1 MNFIWKKAIF
11 LHNISFMERNGES
24 MKKIISKL
32 TLIFFC
38 MSFFMIIPKNVNAA
52 EIIPVNILVEYG
64 QTEARTILNMI
75 NEMRTNSSDAWYWNS
90 DDTTKTTCDN
100 LSELA
105 YDYDLEKLAMK
116 RAAEIALSYAH
127 TRPNGERCFSI
138 YDEEGVSYSF
148 VGENIA
154 AGYPS
159 ASEVNMGWRE
169 DNESYAGQGH
179 RRNMLN
185 SNYNCVGIGHVYY
198 NGCHYW
204 VEEFAYRTS
213 INTTKT
219 TANDSEQTTTLS
231 VDKSNI
237 TDFRVLYDSNSYNLR
252 KGETVT
258 PNSMAVIY
266 VSNQWPRGNG
276 IVADAPTFSMADSSI
291 ATYSNGK
298 ILGVSEGTTTLTASL
313 YGLTATIVPTINVHD
328 CNKHWDQGKITKQP
342 TTKHEGEKTFT
353 CSVCGK
359 TYSVAI
365 AKISSST
372 TNPTNKTNTS
382 NSVQKTQVGKK
393 ITKKIKLNRRK
404 VTLKKGKSFK
414 LKVTLTPKNSQD
426 KIIFKTSNKKIVKV
440 SKTGKIKALKKGKAK
455 ITVVSGKK
463 KIVCKVTVK

>member
-1 MNFIWKKAIF
+1 
-11 LHNISFMERNGES
+11 
-24 MKKIISKL
+24 
-32 TLIFFC
+32 
-38 MSFFMIIPKNVNAA
+38 
-52 EIIPVNILVEYG
+52 
-64 QTEARTILNMI
+64 
-75 NEMRTNSSDAWYWNS
+75 
-90 DDTTKTTCDN
+90 
-100 LSELA
+100 
-105 YDYDLEKLAMK
+105 
-116 RAAEIALSYAH
+116 
-127 TRPNGERCFSI
+127 
-138 YDEEGVSYSF
+138 
-148 VGENIA
+148 
-154 AGYPS
+154 
-159 ASEVNMGWRE
+159 MGWRE

-328 CNKHWDQGKITKQP
+328 CNKHWVQGKITKQP

-382 NSVQKTQVGKK
+382 NPVQKTQVGKK

-414 LKVTLTPKNSQD
+414 LKVSLTPKNSQD

-455 ITVVSGKK
+455 ITVISGKK

>member
-1 MNFIWKKAIF
+1 
-11 LHNISFMERNGES
+11 
-24 MKKIISKL
+24 MKKTKLRLLLLLFFIGGLIILPQKA
-32 TLIFFC
+32 
-38 MSFFMIIPKNVNAA
+38 NADEVEA
-52 EIIPVNILVEYG
+52 VPVSISVKYG
-64 QTEARTILNMI
+64 QTEARTILDVI
-75 NEMRTNSSDAWYWNS
+75 NEARTNSEHAWYWNK
-90 DDTTKTTCDN
+90 DDTTKTFCTD
-100 LSELA
+100 LKELE
-105 YDYDLEKLAMK
+105 YDYDLERVAMK
-116 RAAEIALSYAH
+116 RAAEIALSYDH
-127 TRPNGERCFSI
+127 ERPIGGYAWDTYGQENIR
-138 YDEEGVSYSF
+138 YSHA
-148 VGENIA
+148 GENIA
-154 AGYPS
+154 AAQTT
-159 ASEVNMGWRE
+159 ASQVNFCWRE
-169 DNESYAGQGH
+169 DNEPYGGQGH
-179 RRNMLN
+179 RRNML
-185 SNYNCVGIGHVYY
+185 SSKFNCVGIGHVYY
-198 NGCHYW
+198 NGVHYW

-237 TDFRVLYDSNSYNLR
+237 TDFRVLYDSNSYHLR

-382 NSVQKTQVGKK
+382 NPVQKTQVGKK

-414 LKVTLTPKNSQD
+414 LKVSLTPKNSQD

-463 KIVCKVTVK
+463 KVVCKVTVK